1 MKKAKAKMKSEG
13 HTCSNPECGRD
24 FTNPIVVKDLSSE
37 DSPSYQACPFC
48 LTRLVEKVAEVEE
61 KPQKKKESK
70 TKEGV
75 AQHPEVMP
83 AQLEQQPYAEEPK
96 CPHHFGYLS
105 NRSRKETIP
114 EECMT
119 CEKIVECMLK
129 RITEQ

>member
-1 MKKAKAKMKSEG
+1 MEKAKAKMKIAG

-48 LTRLVEKVAEVEE
+48 LTRLVEEVAKVEE
-61 KPQKKKESK
+61 KPRKKKGTE
-70 TKEGV
+70 TKE
-75 AQHPEVMP
+75 EVPQDLRVTP
-83 AQLEQQPYAEEPK
+83 AGLEQQPYAEEPK

-105 NRSRKETIP
+105 DRSRKETIP

-129 RITEQ
+129 RITE